1 MHALLSRASSLIF
14 LLIISIGI
22 LTAYALQLAET
33 NEYMGYRVI
42 PIGLG
47 YVASL
52 SLALGSSSFLMP
64 TKIIKPS
71 DFFSLIYGLFV
82 LLPYSTLHPIR
93 HEISFFDFSLYFY
106 ALATPLVVVKLVV
119 LITPPIRFPA
129 AIGQRV
135 LVWLVLCFCLVGL
148 ALALSNAP
156 SAAGFDFSTS
166 YERRIEGRSIFSAGT
181 PLAYINAAIV
191 NGFAPFLAFF
201 AAKRRSTHLLAISV
215 ICGLGYFYLLGLKA
229 PILFIALAFIIG
241 RLARTGKIHHFVT
254 YMYLL
259 SLGAIALFIIEYLT
273 FGFSLTGD
281 YLIRRA
287 FSVPPYISSAYFEF
301 MSSNSAIPWTST
313 DGTDTTEPI
322 TFFIGEWF
330 LGFPGLN
337 ANTNAFLYQLAAG
350 GIPMYLLTTLLVA
363 SVFALLDSAYATKR
377 EPALLYLGFSY
388 SILITEQ
395 AAITAIVSSGLGL
408 LIALTVLSR
417 AAPEPQAQHGSSL
430 RPLFKPNHGSER

>member
-1 MHALLSRASSLIF
+1 MHALLARASCLSF
-14 LLIISIGI
+14 LFIISTGL

-33 NEYMGYRVI
+33 NEYIGYRVI
-42 PIGLG
+42 PIEIG

-52 SLALGSSSFLMP
+52 SLALGSSSLLMP
-64 TKIIKPS
+64 TKITKPS
-71 DFFSLIYGLFV
+71 DFLSLLHCLFV
-82 LLPYSTLHPIR
+82 LLPYSILYPIR
-93 HEISFFDFSLYFY
+93 QEISYSDFFLYFY
-106 ALATPLVVVKLVV
+106 ALAAPLIAVKLIV
-119 LITPPIRFPA
+119 LVIPPVRFPA
-129 AIGQRV
+129 AIGQRT
-135 LVWLVLCFCLVGL
+135 LVWLVLLFCLVGL

-201 AAKRRSTHLLAISV
+201 AGWRRNTYLLAIAM

-229 PILFIALAFIIG
+229 PILFIALAFMIG
-241 RLARTGKIHHFVT
+241 RVARLGKIHHLVR
-254 YMYLL
+254 YMYFLL
-259 SLGAIALFIIEYLT
+259 LGVIAIFFIEYLF

-287 FSVPPYISSAYFEF
+287 FSVPPFIASAYFEF
-301 MSSNSAIPWTST
+301 MSSNSTVPWTSIE
-313 DGTDTTEPI
+313 GADTAEPI
-322 TFFIGEWF
+322 TFVIGEWF

-350 GIPMYLLTTLLVA
+350 GIPMYALTTVLVA
-363 SVFALLDSAYATKR
+363 SVFAILDSAYATKG

-395 AAITAIVSSGLGL
+395 AATTAIVSSGLGL
-408 LIALTVLSR
+408 LILLTIFSR
-417 AAPEPQAQHGSSL
+417 GASGPQVRNGSS
-430 RPLFKPNHGSER
+430 RRSLFTPNHGSAS